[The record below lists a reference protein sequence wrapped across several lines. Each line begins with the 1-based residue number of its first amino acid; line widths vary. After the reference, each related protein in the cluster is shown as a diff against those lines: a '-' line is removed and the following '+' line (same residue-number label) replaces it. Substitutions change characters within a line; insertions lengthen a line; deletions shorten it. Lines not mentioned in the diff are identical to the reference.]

1 MPQTE
6 DVVRVGVVGCGYW
19 GPKHLRVLE
28 GLPSVPS
35 IVAVDP
41 RVERLAGVRRV
52 LPSVQCFAS
61 LDEALP
67 LVDALIIATPPTTHF
82 ELAYRALTAGKHV
95 LIEKPMTTSSL
106 DAELLLSLSRESGL
120 TLMAGHTFEYNPAV
134 LKLREIVQSRTLGE
148 LYYIDSSRLNLGLYQ
163 TDVDVLFDLAPH
175 DVSIMN
181 FLLDSE
187 PTTVEAWGSR
197 HAHPRYTDVAYLR
210 MEYAEHHVSAHI
222 HVSWLDPCKVRRV
235 TVVGSQKMAV
245 YNDLESDERIRIYD
259 KGVVRG
265 SVTEHLGQPP
275 MSYRY
280 GDIIAPFTPS
290 DEPLA
295 IQDEHFVE
303 CILSNKTPQS
313 DGAVGLSVV
322 RVLEAAQRSIDSGR
336 CVRLDEPGTTSE
348 RAAAVGAPVPVNGAL
363 APATRGS
370 LR

>member
-1 MPQTE
+1 MLQTQD

-28 GLPSVPS
+28 GLPRVFS
-35 IVAVDP
+35 IAAIDP

-52 LPSVQCFAS
+52 LPSVQCYTS

-67 LVDALIIATPPTTHF
+67 FVDALIIATPPTTHF
-82 ELAYRALTAGKHV
+82 ELGYRALSAGKHV
-95 LIEKPMTTSSL
+95 LIEKPMATSSL
-106 DAELLLSLSRESGL
+106 DAELLLSLSRDRGV
-120 TLMAGHTFEYNPAV
+120 TLMAGHTFEYNAAV
-134 LKLREIVQSRTLGE
+134 LKLREIVQSQTLGR

-163 TDVDVLFDLAPH
+163 SDVNVLFDLAPH

-181 FLLDSE
+181 FLLDAE
-187 PTTVEAWGSR
+187 PTSVEAWGSR
-197 HAHPRYTDVAYLR
+197 HAHPEHTDVAYLR
-210 MEYAEHHVSAHI
+210 MEYAERGVSAHI

-265 SVTEHLGQPP
+265 SVTEPLGQPP

-280 GDIIAPFTPS
+280 GDIVAPFMPS

-295 IQDEHFVE
+295 VQDEHFVD
-303 CILSNKTPQS
+303 CILSGKIPQS
-313 DGAVGLSVV
+313 DGSVGLSVV
-322 RVLEAAQRSIDSGR
+322 RVLEAAQRSIDCGGP
-336 CVRLDEPGTTSE
+336 VRLDESGPAPT
-348 RAAAVGAPVPVNGAL
+348 RAAALASAL
-363 APATRGS
+363 RGGTA
-370 LR
+370 